1 MVFVSFAAHHGP
13 VGRKER
19 MTPDKSE
26 KARALDL
33 ALSHI
38 ERQFGRGSL
47 MRLGAA
53 GALTEIAVIPTGSLA
68 LDAALGI
75 GGIPRGRI
83 TEIYGPEAS
92 GKTTLALH
100 VIAEAQKSGG
110 LAAFIDAEHALDAV
124 YASRLG
130 VDVDALLVSQPDTGE
145 QALDIVEVLVRS
157 GALDVI
163 VIDSVAALVPK
174 AELEGDMGDAPM
186 GMQARLMSQGLRK
199 LTAVVSKAHTSVL
212 FINQLR
218 QKIGVVFGNPEVT
231 TGGNALKFYSS
242 VRLDIRRTNALKRGE
257 EVIGNRTRVRVV
269 KNKLAPPFR
278 QVEFDMLYGQGMS
291 RTGELL
297 DLALQQ
303 GLIEKKGSW
312 FAYNSTQIGQGR
324 EQAKAFL
331 QASSEVTTTLELQI
345 RKGLGISI
353 PTHFA

>member
-1 MVFVSFAAHHGP
+1 
-13 VGRKER
+13 

-26 KARALDL
+26 KAKALDL

-47 MRLGAA
+47 MRLGAS
-53 GALTEIAVIPTGSLA
+53 GAFAEVAVIPTGSLA
-68 LDAALGI
+68 LDAALGV

-100 VIAEAQKSGG
+100 VIAEAQKAGG
-110 LAAFIDAEHALDAV
+110 IAAFVDAEHALDAV

-130 VDVDALLVSQPDTGE
+130 VDVGALLVAQPDTGE

-163 VIDSVAALVPK
+163 VVDSVAALVPK

-186 GMQARLMSQGLRK
+186 GIQARLMSQGLRK
-199 LTAVVSKAHTSVL
+199 LTAIISKAQTSVI

-231 TGGNALKFYSS
+231 TGGNALKFYAS
-242 VRLDIRRTNALKRGE
+242 VRLDVRRTNILKRGE
-257 EVIGNRTRVRVV
+257 EVVGNRTRVRVV

-278 QVEFDMLYGQGMS
+278 QAEFDVLYGQGVS
-291 RTGELL
+291 RVGELL

-303 GLIEKKGSW
+303 GVIAKNGTW
-312 FAYNSTQIGQGR
+312 FSYQTTQLGQGR
-324 EQAKAFL
+324 EQAKTFL
-331 QASSEVTTTLELQI
+331 QASADIVNALEMQVRENLGLVMPI
-345 RKGLGISI
+345 R
-353 PTHFA
+353 T

>member
-1 MVFVSFAAHHGP
+1 M
-13 VGRKER
+13 
-19 MTPDKSE
+19 
-26 KARALDL
+26 
-33 ALSHI
+33 
-38 ERQFGRGSL
+38 
-47 MRLGAA
+47 
-53 GALTEIAVIPTGSLA
+53 
-68 LDAALGI
+68 
-75 GGIPRGRI
+75 
-83 TEIYGPEAS
+83 
-92 GKTTLALH
+92 
-100 VIAEAQKSGG
+100 
-110 LAAFIDAEHALDAV
+110 AAFVDAEHALDAV

-163 VIDSVAALVPK
+163 VVDSVAALVPK

-199 LTAVVSKAHTSVL
+199 LTAVISKAQTSVI

-242 VRLDIRRTNALKRGE
+242 VRLDVRRTNVLKRGE
-257 EVIGNRTRVRVV
+257 EVVGNRTRVRVV

-278 QVEFDMLYGQGMS
+278 QAEFDVLYGQGMS
-291 RTGELL
+291 RPGELL

-303 GLIEKKGSW
+303 GLIEKNGNW
-312 FAYNSTQIGQGR
+312 FSYNTMQIGQGR

-331 QASSEVTTTLELQI
+331 QASSEVTTTLELQV
-345 RKGLGISI
+345 RKNLGLVI
-353 PTHFA
+353 PGYFS

>member
-1 MVFVSFAAHHGP
+1 
-13 VGRKER
+13 
-19 MTPDKSE
+19 MTSDRSDKA
-26 KARALDL
+26 KALDL

-53 GALTEIAVIPTGSLA
+53 GAVAEVAVIPTGSLA
-68 LDAALGI
+68 LDAALGV

-100 VIAEAQKSGG
+100 VIAEAQKAGG
-110 LAAFIDAEHALDAV
+110 IAAFVDAEHALDAV
-124 YASRLG
+124 YAGRLG
-130 VDVDALLVSQPDTGE
+130 ADVEALLVAQPDTGE

-163 VIDSVAALVPK
+163 VVDSVAALVPK

-199 LTAVVSKAHTSVL
+199 LTAVISKAQTSVI

-242 VRLDIRRTNALKRGE
+242 VRLDVRRTNVLKRGE
-257 EVIGNRTRVRVV
+257 EVVGNRTRVRVV

-278 QVEFDMLYGQGMS
+278 QAEFDVLYGQGVS
-291 RTGELL
+291 RIGELL

-303 GLIEKKGSW
+303 GVIAKNGTW
-312 FAYNSTQIGQGR
+312 FSYQTTQLGQGR

-331 QASSEVTTTLELQI
+331 QASSEVVTALELQV
-345 RKGLGISI
+345 RQNLGLAL
-353 PTHFA
+353 PRHT

>member
-1 MVFVSFAAHHGP
+1 
-13 VGRKER
+13 
-19 MTPDKSE
+19 MTPDKSD
-26 KARALDL
+26 KAKALDL

-38 ERQFGRGSL
+38 EHQFGRGSL

-53 GALTEIAVIPTGSLA
+53 GAFTEVAVIPTGSLA
-68 LDAALGI
+68 LDAALGV

-100 VIAEAQKSGG
+100 VIAEAQKVDGI
-110 LAAFIDAEHALDAV
+110 AAFVDAEHALDAV

-130 VDVDALLVSQPDTGE
+130 VDVNALLVAQPDTGE

-163 VIDSVAALVPK
+163 VVDSVAALVPK

-199 LTAVVSKAHTSVL
+199 LTAVISKAQTSVI

-231 TGGNALKFYSS
+231 TGGNALKFYAS
-242 VRLDIRRTNALKRGE
+242 VRLDVRRTNILKRGE
-257 EVIGNRTRVRVV
+257 EVVGNRTRVRVV

-278 QVEFDMLYGQGMS
+278 QAEFDVLYGRGVS
-291 RTGELL
+291 RPGELL

-303 GLIEKKGSW
+303 GLIEKKGNW
-312 FAYNSTQIGQGR
+312 FSYNSMQIGQGR

-331 QASSEVTTTLELQI
+331 QASSDVTATLELQV
-345 RKGLGISI
+345 RKNLGLVI
-353 PTHFA
+353 PAYFS

>member
-1 MVFVSFAAHHGP
+1 
-13 VGRKER
+13 
-19 MTPDKSE
+19 MTPDKSD
-26 KARALDL
+26 KAKALDL

-53 GALTEIAVIPTGSLA
+53 GAFAEVAVIPTGSLA
-68 LDAALGI
+68 LDAALGV

-100 VIAEAQKSGG
+100 VIAEAQKAGG
-110 LAAFIDAEHALDAV
+110 IAAFVDAEHALDAV
-124 YASRLG
+124 YAGRLG
-130 VDVDALLVSQPDTGE
+130 ADVDALLVAQPDTGE
-145 QALDIVEVLVRS
+145 QALDIVEMLVRS

-163 VIDSVAALVPK
+163 VVDSVAALVPK

-186 GMQARLMSQGLRK
+186 GRQARLMSQGLRK
-199 LTAVVSKAHTSVL
+199 LTAVISKAQTSVV

-242 VRLDIRRTNALKRGE
+242 VRLDVRRTNVLKRGE
-257 EVIGNRTRVRVV
+257 EVVGNRTRVRVV

-278 QVEFDMLYGQGMS
+278 QAEFDVLYGQGVS
-291 RTGELL
+291 RIGELL

-303 GLIEKKGSW
+303 GVIAKNGTW
-312 FAYNSTQIGQGR
+312 FSYQANHIGQGR

-331 QASSEVTTTLELQI
+331 EASSEVVTALELQV
-345 RKGLGISI
+345 RQKLGLAI
-353 PTHFA
+353 PRQT

>member
-1 MVFVSFAAHHGP
+1 
-13 VGRKER
+13 

-26 KARALDL
+26 KAKALDL

-53 GALTEIAVIPTGSLA
+53 GALAEVAVIPTGSLA
-68 LDAALGI
+68 LDAALGV

-100 VIAEAQKSGG
+100 VIAEAQKAGG
-110 LAAFIDAEHALDAV
+110 IAAFVDAEHALDAV

-130 VDVDALLVSQPDTGE
+130 VDINALLVSQPDTGE

-157 GALDVI
+157 GALDVS
-163 VIDSVAALVPK
+163 VVDSVAALVPK

-186 GMQARLMSQGLRK
+186 GRQARLMSQGLRK
-199 LTAVVSKAHTSVL
+199 LTAVMSKAQTSVI

-218 QKIGVVFGNPEVT
+218 QKIGVAFGNPEVT

-242 VRLDIRRTNALKRGE
+242 VRLDVRRTNILKRGE
-257 EVIGNRTRVRVV
+257 EVVGNRTRVRVV

-278 QVEFDMLYGQGMS
+278 QAEFDVLYGQGLS
-291 RTGELL
+291 RPGELL

-303 GLIEKKGSW
+303 GLVEKNGSW
-312 FAYNSTQIGQGR
+312 FFYKTRQIGQGR
-324 EQAKAFL
+324 EQAKACL
-331 QASSEVTTTLELQI
+331 QAFSEVRTALELQV
-345 RKGLGISI
+345 RKNLGLVI
-353 PTHFA
+353 PTYFS

>member
-1 MVFVSFAAHHGP
+1 
-13 VGRKER
+13 
-19 MTPDKSE
+19 MTPDKSD

-53 GALTEIAVIPTGSLA
+53 GAFTEVAVIPTGSLA
-68 LDAALGI
+68 LDAALGV
-75 GGIPRGRI
+75 GGIPRGRV

-100 VIAEAQKSGG
+100 VIAEAQKAAGI
-110 LAAFIDAEHALDAV
+110 AAFVDAEHALDAV

-130 VDVDALLVSQPDTGE
+130 VDIDALLVAQPDTGE
-145 QALDIVEVLVRS
+145 QALDIVEMLVRS

-163 VIDSVAALVPK
+163 VVDSVAALVPK

-186 GMQARLMSQGLRK
+186 GRQARLMSQGLRK
-199 LTAVVSKAHTSVL
+199 LTAVISKAQTSVI

-242 VRLDIRRTNALKRGE
+242 VRLDVRRTNVLKRGE
-257 EVIGNRTRVRVV
+257 EMVGSRTRVRVV

-278 QVEFDMLYGQGMS
+278 QAEFDVLYGQGMS
-291 RTGELL
+291 RPGELL

-303 GLIEKKGSW
+303 GLIEKNGSW
-312 FAYNSTQIGQGR
+312 FSYNTMQIGQGR

-331 QASSEVTTTLELQI
+331 QASSEVTTALELQV
-345 RKGLGISI
+345 RKNLGLVI
-353 PTHFA
+353 PTYFS

>member
-1 MVFVSFAAHHGP
+1 
-13 VGRKER
+13 
-19 MTPDKSE
+19 MTPDKGE
-26 KARALDL
+26 KAKALDL

-53 GALTEIAVIPTGSLA
+53 GAVAEVAVIPTGSLA
-68 LDAALGI
+68 LDAALGV

-100 VIAEAQKSGG
+100 VIAEAQKAGG
-110 LAAFIDAEHALDAV
+110 IAAFVDAEHALDAM

-145 QALDIVEVLVRS
+145 QALDIVEMLVRS

-163 VIDSVAALVPK
+163 VVDSVAALVPK

-186 GMQARLMSQGLRK
+186 GIQARLMSQGLRK
-199 LTAVVSKAHTSVL
+199 LTAVISKAQTSVI

-242 VRLDIRRTNALKRGE
+242 VRLDVRRTNVLKRGE
-257 EVIGNRTRVRVV
+257 EMVGNRTRVRIV

-278 QVEFDMLYGQGMS
+278 QAEFDVLYGQGIS

-303 GLIEKKGSW
+303 GFIEKKGSW
-312 FAYNSTQIGQGR
+312 FAYNTVQIGQGR

-331 QASSEVTTTLELQI
+331 QSSLEVTSAIELQV
-345 RKGLGISI
+345 RKNLGLVIL
-353 PTHFA
+353 